1 MRIKVEV
8 YPEDYLRLV
17 RQRLELTQAEF
28 AQQLGVKRCTVMKYE
43 SGINQIPTETL
54 AAVIAMAGKMS

>member
-8 YPEDYLRLV
+8 YPDEYLRLV
-17 RQRLELTQAEF
+17 RMRLELTQAEF

-54 AAVIAMAGKMS
+54 AAVIAMAGKVS